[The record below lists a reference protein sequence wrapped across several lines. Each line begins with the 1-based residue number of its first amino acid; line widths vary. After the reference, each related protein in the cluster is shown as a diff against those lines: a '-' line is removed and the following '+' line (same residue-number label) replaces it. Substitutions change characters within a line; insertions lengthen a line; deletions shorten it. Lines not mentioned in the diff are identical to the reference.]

1 MLSSLGLGSLSF
13 LFLGSLS
20 LFLQNS
26 VLLAQFLGQLH
37 LGILQLLSLLGQ
49 IVMLR
54 SQSQNCGLCGLEVTA
69 VGLVVKSHNRSKLF
83 VNERVVA
90 LLFLAGLH
98 SFDNPLLELEL
109 LGVVGAVESKLEV
122 VFSLP
127 EIFRVQSLSLALLE
141 RQVILVLIVISRDV
155 GGKSSGVTVLV
166 KQKLREI
173 AVLERELEAD

>member
-1 MLSSLGLGSLSF
+1 
-13 LFLGSLS
+13 
-20 LFLQNS
+20 
-26 VLLAQFLGQLH
+26 
-37 LGILQLLSLLGQ
+37 
-49 IVMLR
+49 MLR
-54 SQSQNCGLCGLEVTA
+54 SQSQNCGLCRLEVTA

-83 VNERVVA
+83 INEGVIA

-109 LGVVGAVESKLEV
+109 LCVVGAVEPKLEV
-122 VFSLP
+122 VFALP

-166 KQKLREI
+166 KQKL
-173 AVLERELEAD
+173 